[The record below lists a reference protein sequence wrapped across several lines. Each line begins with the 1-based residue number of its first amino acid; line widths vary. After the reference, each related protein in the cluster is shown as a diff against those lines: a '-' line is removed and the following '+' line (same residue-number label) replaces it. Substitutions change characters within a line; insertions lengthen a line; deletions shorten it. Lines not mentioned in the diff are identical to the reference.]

1 MERFLYQK
9 ALLLA
14 VVLAAQGIFTCPSVA
29 APTVKKLGDAISSN
43 TLGTTNKQTMT
54 KLSTKNQKTP
64 SVRALSLSTKPTS
77 NTAKG
82 TSLIKT
88 TSQTMGTGNSGRTPG
103 LHGNLIKGI
112 SSKLSSNY
120 TSPTN
125 GGATSDLTQ
134 RITDLESEM
143 ATKQDILEPGN
154 GISVDGNIISL
165 SDEMATLP
173 EKIDTINQDIDDLNE
188 KIEAAGL
195 SDEYYTKEQ
204 VDSIISQLSDMNI
217 VDTFVEEDFLQL
229 VQGHTPKGQ
238 P

>member
-1 MERFLYQK
+1 M
-9 ALLLA
+9 
-14 VVLAAQGIFTCPSVA
+14 
-29 APTVKKLGDAISSN
+29 
-43 TLGTTNKQTMT
+43 
-54 KLSTKNQKTP
+54 
-64 SVRALSLSTKPTS
+64 
-77 NTAKG
+77 
-82 TSLIKT
+82 
-88 TSQTMGTGNSGRTPG
+88 
-103 LHGNLIKGI
+103 
-112 SSKLSSNY
+112 
-120 TSPTN
+120 
-125 GGATSDLTQ
+125 
-134 RITDLESEM
+134 
-143 ATKQDILEPGN
+143 EPGN